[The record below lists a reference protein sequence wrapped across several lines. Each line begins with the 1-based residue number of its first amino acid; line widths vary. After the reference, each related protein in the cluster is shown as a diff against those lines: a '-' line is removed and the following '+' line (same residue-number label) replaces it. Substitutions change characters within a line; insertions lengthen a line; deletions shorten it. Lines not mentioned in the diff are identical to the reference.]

1 MDANVTCKVVA
12 KRKTEV
18 DFVVTCSCHPAWRG
32 AVTLPETLQG
42 PARREQL
49 FAEAERQHRAA

>member
-1 MDANVTCKVVA
+1 MEPKLTCKVVA

-18 DFVVTCSCHPAWRG
+18 DFVATCECHPSWRG

-49 FAEAERQHRAA
+49 FAEADRQHRAA